1 VHPAAGLLAFAAS
14 QPLCPLPPDKLAQ
27 AIALSH
33 WRTAIYFGGT
43 AWILLALWIL
53 VRLRTGAAVA
63 RIAECISPR
72 PSVQG
77 LVVISL
83 WGLLYSAIT
92 VPTAILSHH
101 VSLQYG
107 LSIERWGPWWIDW
120 LKSTGILLGLG
131 VLAIGILYAILRRT
145 PRRWWIWFWAITIP
159 LEVVATWAAPLVLD
173 PMFNHFTPLD
183 QTNPG
188 LVDQL
193 ERVAARGGLHIPR
206 DRIFLMD
213 ASTRV
218 TGANA
223 YVTGLGASKRIVVWD
238 TTLRIE
244 TPNEILFT
252 YGHEQGHYVLHHV
265 AKGIA
270 WSALVIFV
278 FYWFAFRLMRWLVR
292 RHGAALRIPSVES
305 WSSLGLFLLV
315 AYALNFLAQP
325 IANTISRHIEHQADV
340 YGQEVIHGL
349 VPNPQATVVSS
360 FCSDALVWL
369 DDPDPNPFV
378 EFWTYNHPSTE
389 QRAEFAA
396 RYDPWQPG
404 HRPTYLT
411 PTRR

>member
-1 VHPAAGLLAFAAS
+1 M
-14 QPLCPLPPDKLAQ
+14 CPLPPDKLAQ

-33 WRTAIYFGGT
+33 WRNALYFGGT
-43 AWILLALWIL
+43 AWVLVALWAL
-53 VRLRTGAAVA
+53 VRLRTGDAIHRFAGSISA
-63 RIAECISPR
+63 RPWI
-72 PSVQG
+72 QG
-77 LVVISL
+77 FVVIPL
-83 WGLLYSAIT
+83 WGVLYSAAT
-92 VPTAILSHH
+92 LPLAILGHH
-101 VSLQYG
+101 VSVQFG

-120 LKSTGILLGLG
+120 LKSTGILLALGL
-131 VLAIGILYAILRRT
+131 LAIGVLYGILRRT
-145 PRRWWIWFWAITIP
+145 PHRWWIWFWAITIP
-159 LEVVATWAAPLVLD
+159 LEVVVTWAAPLVLD
-173 PMFNHFTPLD
+173 PLFNHFTPLAK
-183 QTNPG
+183 THPA

-193 ERVAARGGLHIPR
+193 ERVAACGGLDIPR

-265 AKGIA
+265 AQGIA

-292 RHGAALRIPSVES
+292 RCGNTLRIAAVEN

-315 AYALNFLAQP
+315 ACVLNFFAQP
-325 IANTISRHIEHQADV
+325 IANTISRHIEHQADI

-349 VPNPQATVVSS
+349 VPDPQATVVSS
-360 FCSDALVWL
+360 FCSDAGVWL
-369 DDPDPNPFV
+369 DNPNPNPFV
-378 EFWTYNHPSTE
+378 EFWTYSHPSTE

-396 RYDPWQPG
+396 HYDPWLPG
-404 HRPTYLT
+404 RHPKFVNAPR
-411 PTRR
+411 

>member
-1 VHPAAGLLAFAAS
+1 MAAGLRG
-14 QPLCPLPPDKLAQ
+14 CPALDRLYSSITLPI
-27 AIALSH
+27 AIVSH
-33 WRTAIYFGGT
+33 WVS
-43 AWILLALWIL
+43 
-53 VRLRTGAAVA
+53 VR
-63 RIAECISPR
+63 
-72 PSVQG
+72 
-77 LVVISL
+77 
-83 WGLLYSAIT
+83 
-92 VPTAILSHH
+92 
-101 VSLQYG
+101 YG
-107 LSIERWGPWWIDW
+107 ISIEHWPAWSIDW
-120 LKSTGILLGLG
+120 LKSTGILLLVA
-131 VLAIGILYAILRRT
+131 VLVIGILYAIMRRT
-145 PRRWWIWFWAITIP
+145 PRRWWLWFWAITIP
-159 LEVVATWAAPLVLD
+159 LEVAATWAAPLVLD
-173 PMFNHFTPLD
+173 PLFNRFTPLA
-183 QTNPG
+183 QTNPA

-193 ERVAARGGLHIPR
+193 ERVAARGGLNIPR

-223 YVTGLGASKRIVVWD
+223 YVTGIGGSQRIVVWD

-244 TPNEILFT
+244 TPSEILFT

-278 FYWFAFRLMRWLVR
+278 FYWFAFRLMRWLVQR
-292 RHGAALRIPSVES
+292 YGASLRIAAVAS

-349 VPNPQATVVSS
+349 VPNPQATVISS

-369 DDPDPNPFV
+369 DDPHPNPFV
-378 EFWTYNHPSTE
+378 EFWTYSHPSTE

-396 RYDPWQPG
+396 HYNPWPPG
-404 HRPTYLT
+404 HTPRYLRSDARYVRSDDG
-411 PTRR
+411 PPNARR

>member
-63 RIAECISPR
+63 RLAER
-72 PSVQG
+72 VATKVWVQG
-77 LVVISL
+77 FIVIPM

-92 VPTAILSHH
+92 LPTAILSHH
-101 VSLQYG
+101 VGLLYG

-173 PMFNHFTPLD
+173 PMFNRFTPLD
-183 QTNPG
+183 QTNPA

-270 WSALVIFV
+270 WSALVIFI
-278 FYWFAFRLMRWLVR
+278 FYWFAFRLMQWLVR
-292 RHGAALRIPSVES
+292 RYGATLRIAAVES
-305 WSSLGLFLLV
+305 WASLGLFLLV

-349 VPNPQATVVSS
+349 VPNPQATVVNS

-404 HRPTYLT
+404 RRPTYLT
-411 PTRR
+411 PARR